1 MRLVLYVCIKLHEQT
16 FFAHGYMAAVSGRV
30 EDMMKR
36 SFAETDSAKHEV
48 DRKQA
53 LTDLQGEISDI
64 QGRESCPVCDVDIA
78 QYYSSCASISTLD
91 SQMKV

>member
-1 MRLVLYVCIKLHEQT
+1 MT
-16 FFAHGYMAAVSGRV
+16 AVAGRV

-53 LTDLQGEISDI
+53 LADLQREISDI
-64 QGRESCPVCDVDIA
+64 QGRESCLVCDADIA
-78 QYYSSCASISTLD
+78 QYYSSCATLSTLD